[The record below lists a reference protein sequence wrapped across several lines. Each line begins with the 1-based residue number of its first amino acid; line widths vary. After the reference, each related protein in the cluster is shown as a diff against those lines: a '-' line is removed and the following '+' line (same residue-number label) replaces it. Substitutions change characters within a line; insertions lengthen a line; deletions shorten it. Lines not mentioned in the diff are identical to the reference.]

1 MKCKAI
7 IVCVTAIIV
16 ADGTRAS
23 EPEWYGSLKAGY
35 LFGDGEATLI
45 GTTSS
50 VYGGFPSIGM
60 DDGAEISI
68 ATGRLM
74 PNGWRLEAELGFL
87 NIDTDS
93 GVVSGLDERVDDSFR
108 LDGSVDSTVLMFNT
122 LIDLNA
128 NSQRFTPYLKAGVG
142 YVRNEAQAS
151 LDVDYDSAIWN
162 GTSLE
167 GQSASG
173 IPYAE
178 GVQNSFAW
186 NMGIGVRSA
195 LTDRFL
201 MALEFS
207 FIDLGDA
214 VTATDENNDAIYFSD
229 LSSQRLLLGLHYRF

>member
-1 MKCKAI
+1 MKFKTIIGCVGAI
-7 IVCVTAIIV
+7 LV
-16 ADGTRAS
+16 ADGTSAA

-50 VYGGFPSIGM
+50 VYGGFPSIAM
-60 DDGAEISI
+60 DNGGEISI

-87 NIDTDS
+87 NLETAR
-93 GVVSGLDERVDDSFR
+93 GVVSGLDDRVDDSFR

-122 LIDLNA
+122 LIDLDM
-128 NSQRFTPYLKAGVG
+128 NSERFTPYLKAGFG
-142 YVRNEAQAS
+142 LARKEAQAS
-151 LDVDYDSAIWN
+151 LDVEYDSPIWN

-173 IPYAE
+173 IPYADSDE
-178 GVQNSFAW
+178 ISFAW
-186 NMGIGVRSA
+186 NMGVGVRTA

-201 MALEFS
+201 MTFEFS
-207 FIDLGDA
+207 FIDLGNA
-214 VTATDENNDAIYFSD
+214 VTAIDENNDAIDFSG
-229 LSSQRLLLGLHYRF
+229 LSTQRLLLGLNYRF